1 MRIALDTNVLI
12 SAYTSRGLSSDVFR
26 YILVDHDLILSEKVL
41 DEFARVLETKFGVP
55 KNFVADFLNELRQH
69 HVEPLSQ
76 DDGSFGIVR
85 DQDDRIVLRSA
96 INAAAT
102 VLITGGRDLLDVR
115 DEISAIEIQNPR
127 EFWEAVRKGK

>member
-69 HVEPLSQ
+69 HVESLSQ
-76 DDGSFGIVR
+76 YDGSFGIVR
-85 DQDDRIVLRSA
+85 DQDARIVLRSA